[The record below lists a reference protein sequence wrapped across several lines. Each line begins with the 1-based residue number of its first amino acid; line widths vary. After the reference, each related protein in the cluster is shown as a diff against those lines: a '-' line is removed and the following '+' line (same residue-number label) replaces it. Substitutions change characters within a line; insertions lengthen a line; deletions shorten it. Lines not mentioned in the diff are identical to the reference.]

1 MNDPFMDFIK
11 TNLRYNYD
19 HNQKDYLLFLRI
31 PKNASSSIMEHL
43 GDRNLLKKYESKLQ
57 ALLDHKIYKGFFA
70 ATHARPHE
78 LESVINSIELKAFS
92 FAVVRN
98 PWDRVVS
105 MYHFGKKMGLADL
118 FGLNDDLSFEG
129 FCEVLE
135 SRRWDRSFI
144 PVFNQVEWTHNS
156 IEVNEILKFENL
168 AQDFSQMIKSN
179 KLEGISPHLPHANQT
194 NHKHYRDY
202 FTSDTQRIIESIFEE
217 DCDAFKYV
225 F

>member
-1 MNDPFMDFIK
+1 MEFVK
-11 TNLRYNYD
+11 ANLEYNYE

-43 GDRNLLKKYESKLQ
+43 GDRNLLVKYARKLE
-57 ALLDHKIYKGFFA
+57 LSLDEKIYKSFFA

-78 LESVINSIELKAFS
+78 LESVINSIELRAFS

-118 FGLNDDLSFEG
+118 FGLSNDLSFEG
-129 FCEVLE
+129 FCEIIE
-135 SRRWDRSFI
+135 ARRWDRSFF
-144 PVFNQVEWTHNS
+144 PVFKQIEWTHSS
-156 IEVNEILKFENL
+156 IEVNEILRFENL
-168 AQDFSQMIKSN
+168 SKDFSDMIKNHSI
-179 KLEGISPHLPHANQT
+179 KGISPYLPHINKT
-194 NHKHYRDY
+194 NHKNYRDY
-202 FTSDTQRIIESIFEE
+202 FSKRTEKIIESVFEE
-217 DCDAFKYV
+217 DCDVFKYT

>member
-1 MNDPFMDFIK
+1 MEDAFMEFVK
-11 TNLRYNYD
+11 TNLQYNYN

-43 GDRNLLKKYESKLQ
+43 GDRNLLAKYERKLQ
-57 ALLDHKIYKGFFA
+57 QSLDKEIYKGFFA

-105 MYHFGKKMGLADL
+105 MYHFAKKMGLADL
-118 FGLNDDLSFEG
+118 FNLNNDLSFDD
-129 FCEVLE
+129 FCEVIE
-135 SRRWDRSFI
+135 SRRWDRSFL
-144 PVFNQVEWTHNS
+144 PTFKQVEWTHGS
-156 IEVNEILKFENL
+156 IEVNEILRFENL
-168 AQDFSQMIKSN
+168 SKDFSNMIQNNSIKD
-179 KLEGISPHLPHANQT
+179 ISSYLPHINKT
-194 NHKHYRDY
+194 NHTDYRDY
-202 FTSDTQRIIESIFEE
+202 FSSRTKKIIHSVFEE
-217 DCDAFKYV
+217 DCDAFKYN